1 MEFLVTHFYH
11 LFRTWMCSSISEIN
25 CVNYLN
31 QNIYYLVAVYK
42 CFKQIISST
51 FLCILK
57 AAILLI
63 LVVVVVCP

>member
-1 MEFLVTHFYH
+1 
-11 LFRTWMCSSISEIN
+11 MCSSISEIN

-42 CFKQIISST
+42 CFNKIISST